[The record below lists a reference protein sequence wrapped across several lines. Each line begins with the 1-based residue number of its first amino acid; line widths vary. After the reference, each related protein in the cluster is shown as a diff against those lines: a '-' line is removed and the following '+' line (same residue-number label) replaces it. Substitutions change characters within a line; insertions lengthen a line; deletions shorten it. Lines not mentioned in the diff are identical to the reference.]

1 VSKASALQLWNPRRA
16 QAMKGN
22 NIELNKS
29 DKEEPNGSVLSV
41 DIMQDSLQ
49 DTLASH
55 DSPPSPC
62 EGVSP
67 TININIDDTND
78 DTHKEEEEYAKV

>member
-1 VSKASALQLWNPRRA
+1 
-16 QAMKGN
+16 MKGN